1 MHSPRV
7 PSQPWPLLRNELE
20 EEGLVGV
27 GVEPAEEA
35 RVRRGRALAHDPQR
49 RVARPLRPQR
59 GEQRVHAVDIGVGAS
74 LEQRSAARGAE
85 ELLEEGGRRVGP
97 DPQCELVQ
105 RVEQQHASSRHVRRT
120 RKQHLSHLLRGAR
133 RGARLG
139 RGFGSARGVGRRVG
153 SGGRRPRGGGPGGRV
168 LRGRPPVAERPIVNS
183 EEPGQKRQAGQLG
196 RQQPEVV
203 RLGGQRVGG
212 GRRVGARRLQ
222 HRVRRQGE
230 QEQGEQ
236 RQRPK

>member
-1 MHSPRV
+1 MHSPHV

-49 RVARPLRPQR
+49 HVARPLRPQR

-97 DPQCELVQ
+97 DPQSTPFQPTRPTHEEAAPL
-105 RVEQQHASSRHVRRT
+105 APPPRRSAW
-120 RKQHLSHLLRGAR
+120 RSAW
-133 RGARLG
+133 ARLRLRPRRRAAG
-139 RGFGSARGVGRRVG
+139 RE
-153 SGGRRPRGGGPGGRV
+153 RRPAAERRRASGRV